1 MQTEEKTLM
10 FYNDYALTIL
20 LVLFVAVIC
29 IFIQKFFKKYLESD
43 QYYYLK
49 DITLVAAWALCGIW
63 ASDRSL
69 KITIAAGVAAAC
81 VGFCQKVTKGKNLR
95 FLYFIVGL
103 GFSLFGPRIA
113 FIEFAQGEYY
123 YLTYFAS
130 IAIST
135 LWIGIFPIFFQEI
148 DEIPGMCGLLLTVS
162 WTLVSIVIMLSSQNL
177 REAVQLCLI
186 GMVLILVFWSRHIHA
201 YRRLTEPLTALW
213 GTLFAGL
220 SIFGVSKGVAFY
232 TLAALPLG
240 LFMIPFIETSISVVS
255 AAFLPKPT
263 GNLILYRKLL
273 SKGMDHATA
282 VHTVVVVC
290 ALIGCSAAFIQIG
303 SANSL
308 VLLTAAVFIFFITWL
323 FFRYASTSVR
333 SQSRRPGLWGIRVDN
348 ISLNYAIT
356 QVQHSINMGTEHC
369 MIVTPDALA
378 ALRSRTDERY
388 RNIVRN
394 ADLVLPDGA
403 GLIAALKILHTPI
416 QERIPGVEFTEHICK
431 RAAYEG
437 WGIWFLGGGPGTAE
451 AAAKKLAEKYQGLKI
466 AGTRNGYFED
476 DETEKICRDIRESNA
491 KILFVGLGVPKQEY
505 WLEENLDKSG
515 ATVGMGIGGTMDV
528 ISGKLKRAPRIWQ
541 LLCLE
546 WLYRTIQ
553 EPWRWKRILKLPVF
567 ALYVMFTALHIDKF
581 NPDRWDEDTEI
592 N

>member
-1 MQTEEKTLM
+1 
-10 FYNDYALTIL
+10 
-20 LVLFVAVIC
+20 
-29 IFIQKFFKKYLESD
+29 
-43 QYYYLK
+43 
-49 DITLVAAWALCGIW
+49 
-63 ASDRSL
+63 
-69 KITIAAGVAAAC
+69 
-81 VGFCQKVTKGKNLR
+81 
-95 FLYFIVGL
+95 
-103 GFSLFGPRIA
+103 
-113 FIEFAQGEYY
+113 
-123 YLTYFAS
+123 
-130 IAIST
+130 
-135 LWIGIFPIFFQEI
+135 
-148 DEIPGMCGLLLTVS
+148 MCGLLLTVS

-177 REAVQLCLI
+177 MEAVQLCII
-186 GMVLILVFWSRHIHA
+186 GMVLILAFWSRHIHA

-232 TLAALPLG
+232 TLAVLPLG
-240 LFMIPFIETSISVVS
+240 LFMLPLIETSISVMS
-255 AAFLPKPT
+255 AAFSPKPT

-282 VHTVVVVC
+282 VHTVVMVC
-290 ALIGCSAAFIQIG
+290 ALIGCLAAFIQIG
-303 SANSL
+303 SASSL
-308 VLLTAAVFIFFITWL
+308 VLLAGAISIFIITWV
-323 FFRYASTSVR
+323 FFRYSTSSVR
-333 SQSRRPGLWGIRVDN
+333 RQSRRPGLWGIRVDN

-356 QVQHSINMGTEHC
+356 HVQHSINKGTEHC

-388 RNIVRN
+388 RKIIRN

-437 WGIWFLGGGPGTAE
+437 WGIWFLGGAPGTAE
-451 AAAKKLAEKYQGLKI
+451 AAAKKLAEKYEGLKI

-476 DETEKICRDIRESNA
+476 YETDKICRDIRESNA

-541 LLCLE
+541 ILCLE

-553 EPWRWKRILKLPVF
+553 EPWRWRRILKLPVF
-567 ALYVMFTALHIDKF
+567 ALYVMLTALHIDKF
-581 NPDRWDEDTEI
+581 NYDRRDENTEI
-592 N
+592 Y